1 VHVVGID
8 GTKGG
13 WVAVALDE
21 DGRFAADFVLRP
33 VESVGE
39 LAEAYVIAVDVPIGY
54 GPREA
59 DVAARGFM
67 RGAASTVFPTPTR
80 AVLDLPFEPGLGV
93 SAQSHALGPRIIHI
107 TELAARDRPDLRGA
121 SGGLVQGA
129 RQRSGIR
136 GHSPRRRTHVPR
148 RNAPR
153 GHGRVPLHTGG

>member
-33 VESVGE
+33 VESDFGE

-67 RGAASTVFPTPTR
+67 RAAASTVFPTPTR

-129 RQRSGIR
+129 RCGSRSY
-136 GHSPRRRTHVPR
+136 PRREET
-148 RNAPR
+148 
-153 GHGRVPLHTGG
+153 